1 MGTQEELSHLY
12 LEYTGT
18 ASGTVTPLQTAI
30 TLFLLSYCQDVAVKV
45 HLVSEE
51 EGAAIDDTPT
61 WAPPGLHVTS
71 IRRSDL
77 PPIVQRCL
85 LPALIDDASDGA
97 GGPQGAARVGPTEG
111 ECGLPG
117 VPNCAASGDGS
128 AGPGKRA
135 GPPASERPGAELCRA
150 GLAVVL
156 RFLVQRAAR
165 RRAVLLQLLGFRQ
178 TCLKACAEVSQWTRL
193 CEVTFPAAV
202 QSLVNAVRSSPQ
214 PPCHR
219 SSLPQEVL
227 ELERRLGEP
236 VRVHNDDKLRRVK
249 LRGRQQKQQREQQ
262 QQQEQREQR
271 EQQQQQQEA
280 AMCGDAGQ
288 ESTVELAAALARLA
302 CVGSGAG
309 PGREAPSV
317 RRVVTAQLPAL
328 EHVFAEGLYFT
339 LTDLVLFPCVHLLL
353 AQLLSSGQAEV
364 LLAVPL
370 VTAWYG
376 RVSAVPA
383 VRQAAAGAG
392 LQPLDLPPTHATPL
406 PSSASPGPARAVDP
420 EALGS
425 DKAAPPVAADNS
437 RTASASLEQHFKG
450 GPRPTLAKLKE
461 AGIEA
466 CLDPHPCCQITLPW
480 GDYPAAVNP
489 EEGQLSEARALRKRQ
504 QLENLVGC
512 VRSLAQPSHVIVD
525 FCSGGGHLGI
535 VLAYLLPQC
544 QVVLVENKEQ
554 SLERAQS
561 RCRGLGLSNVS
572 LYQCNLDYY
581 QGAFD
586 IGVALHACGV
596 ATDMVLERCVRAR
609 AAFVVSPC
617 CYGFIQNTDKVSFP
631 KRRATPACERRC
643 LCVRSR
649 AHAGEHRSQ
658 MFQEVLSYREHMVL
672 CRFADQTAQHL
683 SADRRSTGK
692 ACMTLVDQDRAAAA
706 AESGFHAHVHSMNPE
721 TCSPKNSILVGVLD
735 ARFLADTTTSPPL
748 LLSHSVR
755 CTSSE
760 LGPP

>member
-1 MGTQEELSHLY
+1 VAAMGTQEELSHLY

-85 LPALIDDASDGA
+85 LPALIDDAS
-97 GGPQGAARVGPTEG
+97 
-111 ECGLPG
+111 
-117 VPNCAASGDGS
+117 
-128 AGPGKRA
+128 
-135 GPPASERPGAELCRA
+135 ELCRA

-165 RRAVLLQLLGFRQ
+165 RRAALLQLLGFRQ

-214 PPCHR
+214 PPCRR

-236 VRVHNDDKLRRVK
+236 VRVHNDDKLRRPHGFRSVSTD
-249 LRGRQQKQQREQQ
+249 GVGP
-262 QQQEQREQR
+262 
-271 EQQQQQQEA
+271 
-280 AMCGDAGQ
+280 CGGPLPVLGHSSASRVRYPGVIETK

-353 AQLLSSGQAEV
+353 ESRRFKAEV

-420 EALGS
+420 EALG
-425 DKAAPPVAADNS
+425 P
-437 RTASASLEQHFKG
+437 HFKG

-489 EEGQLSEARALRKRQ
+489 EEG
-504 QLENLVGC
+504 
-512 VRSLAQPSHVIVD
+512 
-525 FCSGGGHLGI
+525 
-535 VLAYLLPQC
+535 
-544 QVVLVENKEQ
+544 
-554 SLERAQS
+554 
-561 RCRGLGLSNVS
+561 
-572 LYQCNLDYY
+572 
-581 QGAFD
+581 
-586 IGVALHACGV
+586 
-596 ATDMVLERCVRAR
+596 
-609 AAFVVSPC
+609 
-617 CYGFIQNTDKVSFP
+617 
-631 KRRATPACERRC
+631 
-643 LCVRSR
+643 
-649 AHAGEHRSQ
+649 
-658 MFQEVLSYREHMVL
+658 
-672 CRFADQTAQHL
+672 
-683 SADRRSTGK
+683 
-692 ACMTLVDQDRAAAA
+692 
-706 AESGFHAHVHSMNPE
+706 
-721 TCSPKNSILVGVLD
+721 
-735 ARFLADTTTSPPL
+735 
-748 LLSHSVR
+748 
-755 CTSSE
+755 
-760 LGPP
+760 

>member
-18 ASGTVTPLQTAI
+18 AGGTVTPLQTAI
-30 TLFLLSYCQDVAVKV
+30 TLFLLSYCQDVSVKV

-51 EGAAIDDTPT
+51 EGAAIDGTPT
-61 WAPPGLHVTS
+61 WVPPSLHVTS

-77 PPIVQRCL
+77 PQIVRRCL
-85 LPALIDDASDGA
+85 LPALIEDASDGA
-97 GGPQGAARVGPTEG
+97 GGPQSAARIGPTES
-111 ECGLPG
+111 ESGLPG
-117 VPNCAASGDGS
+117 VPSGDGS
-128 AGPGKRA
+128 ADPGKRA
-135 GPPASERPGAELCRA
+135 GPSASERPGAELCRA

-165 RRAVLLQLLGFRQ
+165 RRATLLQLLGFRQ

-202 QSLVNAVRSSPQ
+202 QSLVDAVRSGLQ
-214 PPCHR
+214 PPCRR
-219 SSLPQEVL
+219 SSLPQEAL

-249 LRGRQQKQQREQQ
+249 LRGRQQKQQQQQREQQ
-262 QQQEQREQR
+262 QQQEP
-271 EQQQQQQEA
+271 QEP
-280 AMCGDAGQ
+280 AMCGDASQ

-302 CVGSGAG
+302 CVGSDAG

-353 AQLLSSGQAEV
+353 AQLLSAGQAEV
-364 LLAVPL
+364 LQAVPL

-383 VRQAAAGAG
+383 VRQAAAGVG
-392 LQPLDLPPTHATPL
+392 LQPLDLPPAHATPR
-406 PSSASPGPARAVDP
+406 PSSASPGPARPLNP
-420 EALGS
+420 EALGP
-425 DKAAPPVAADNS
+425 DKAAPAVASAAAGSS
-437 RTASASLEQHFKG
+437 RTASASLDKHFKG
-450 GPRPTLAKLKE
+450 GPRPTLTKLKE

-489 EEGQLSEARALRKRQ
+489 EEGELSEARALRKRQ

-512 VRSLAQPSHVIVD
+512 VRSLAQPAHIIVD

-554 SLERAQS
+554 SLERARS

-581 QGAFD
+581 QGTFD

-631 KRRATPACERRC
+631 K
-643 LCVRSR
+643 
-649 AHAGEHRSQ
+649 SQ

-706 AESGFHAHVHSMNPE
+706 AESGFHAHVHSMTPE
-721 TCSPKNSILVGVLD
+721 TCSPKNSILVGVPD
-735 ARFLADTTTSPPL
+735 ARFLADTTTSPRCS
-748 LLSHSVR
+748 SHTVFAAQAQR
-755 CTSSE
+755 
-760 LGPP
+760 